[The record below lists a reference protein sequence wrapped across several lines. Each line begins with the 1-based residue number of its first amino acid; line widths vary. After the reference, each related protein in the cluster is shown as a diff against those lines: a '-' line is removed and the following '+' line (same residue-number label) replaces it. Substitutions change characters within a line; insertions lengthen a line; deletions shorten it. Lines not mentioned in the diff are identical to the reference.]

1 MSYLTL
7 FQLIFGSFK
16 GDHITGSDGKDIAF
30 GLFGDDKISGGAEA
44 DSLFGGFGADVVIG
58 NTGNDRMFGGAGDDL
73 LVWNN
78 GDGSDLMNGGD
89 GTDRQQVNFDTDLVN
104 IDLQNDDVAAF
115 TTTEN
120 GIQFARIEVNGQT
133 ERGLFQLDIR
143 ETEVQE
149 TNFGGGKDTAI
160 IGDGVLDA
168 IRLQLDGGDGIDLLD
183 FSGISSNISV
193 NLDTGSFIDNVFFVN
208 GVIAPEDLEGLNL
221 GPAVETSKAI
231 GFENVIGTAGGDQ
244 IIGNDA
250 DNVISGGNG
259 DDRILGGNG
268 DDTLIGNKGSDTV
281 EGGAG
286 DDTIIWN
293 NGDGSDLFD
302 GGADEDRVQV
312 NFDTDLVNTDL
323 QNKDVATFATTAEG
337 VQFARVEVNDQS
349 VNGLF
354 QLDIRNTETLETN
367 FGGGDDTAA
376 LEGDVLN
383 EVTLDLDGGAGVDTL
398 DLGAASGPVS
408 VDLATGV
415 IEIDNGAGPDGS
427 AINFENITGTDSND
441 ILTGNDADNV
451 IRGGSGDDTMSGGEG
466 ADTFVFFQED
476 AGVDVILDFE
486 VGIDQLAFFTND
498 PDVTEANLLASL
510 SQTGDDVELS
520 LNNKLITFEDVEV
533 ADFTAD
539 MFLIA

>member
-1 MSYLTL
+1 MSFLTL

-16 GDHITGSDGKDIAF
+16 GDHIFGSDGKDIAF
-30 GLFGDDKISGGAEA
+30 GLFGDDKMSGGAEA
-44 DSLFGGFGADVVIG
+44 DSLFGGFGADIVIG
-58 NTGNDRMFGGAGDDL
+58 NTGNDQMFGGAGDDL

-104 IDLQNDDVAAF
+104 TDLQNDDVAAF

-149 TNFGGGKDTAI
+149 TNFGGGNDTAI

-168 IRLQLDGGDGIDLLD
+168 IRLQLDGGDGVDMLD

-193 NLDTGSFIDNVFFVN
+193 NLDTGTFIDNVFFAN
-208 GVIAPEDLEGLNL
+208 ADIAPEILEGLD
-221 GPAVETSKAI
+221 PESAVETSTAV
-231 GFENVIGTAGGDQ
+231 GFENVIGTASGDQ

-286 DDTIIWN
+286 DDTIVWN
-293 NGDGSDLFD
+293 NGDGSDVFD
-302 GGADEDRVQV
+302 GGADDDRVQV

-323 QNKDVATFATTAEG
+323 QNKDVATFATTADG

-367 FGGGDDTAA
+367 FGGGDDTAV
-376 LEGDVLN
+376 LEGNVLN
-383 EVTLDLDGGAGVDTL
+383 AITLDLDGGAGVDTL
-398 DLGAASGPVS
+398 DLGAVSGPVS

-415 IEIDNGAGPDGS
+415 IEIDNGPGPDGHV
-427 AINFENITGTDSND
+427 IDFENITGTDSND
-441 ILTGNDADNV
+441 VLNGNDADNV
-451 IRGGSGDDTMSGGEG
+451 IRGGSGDDTMRGGDG
-466 ADTFVFFQED
+466 ADTFVFFEED

-486 VGIDQLAFFTND
+486 FGIDQLAFVTND
-498 PDVTEANLLASL
+498 PNVTEANLLAGL
-510 SQTGDDVELS
+510 TQAGDDVELA
-520 LNNKLITFEDVEV
+520 LNNKLITFADVEV
-533 ADFTAD
+533 ADFAVD

>member
-1 MSYLTL
+1 MSDLTL
-7 FQLIFGSFK
+7 FQLIFGFFK

-44 DSLFGGFGADVVIG
+44 DSLFGGFGADIVIG

-78 GDGSDLMNGGD
+78 GDGSDLMHGGD
-89 GTDRQQVNFDTDLVN
+89 GVDRQQVNFDTDLVN
-104 IDLQNDDVAAF
+104 TDLQNDDVAAF
-115 TTTEN
+115 SVTDE

-149 TNFGGGKDTAI
+149 TNFGGGNDTAI
-160 IGDGVLDA
+160 IGDGVLNA
-168 IRLQLDGGDGIDLLD
+168 IRLQLDGGAGIDTLD
-183 FSGISSNISV
+183 FSGITSNISV
-193 NLDTGSFIDNVFFVN
+193 NLDSGTLVSNAFFTD
-208 GVIAPEDLEGLNL
+208 GVEDLE
-221 GPAVETSKAI
+221 PAVESSKAI
-231 GFENVIGTAGGDQ
+231 GFENVIGTEGGDQ

-259 DDRILGGNG
+259 DDLITGGNG

-281 EGGAG
+281 LGGAG

-367 FGGGDDTAA
+367 FGGGDDTAV

-383 EVTLDLDGGAGVDTL
+383 AITLDLDGGAGVDTL

-408 VDLATGV
+408 VNLATGV
-415 IEIDNGAGPDGS
+415 IEIDNGPGPDGV
-427 AINFENITGTDSND
+427 AINFENVTGTDSND

-451 IRGGSGDDTMSGGEG
+451 IRGGSGDDTMRGGAG
-466 ADTFVFFQED
+466 ADTFLFFQED
-476 AGVDVILDFE
+476 VGTDVILDFE
-486 VGIDQLAFFTND
+486 IGIDQLAFATND

-510 SQTGDDVELS
+510 TQAGDDVELA
-520 LNNKLITFEDVEV
+520 LNNKLITFENVEV
-533 ADFTAD
+533 ADFSAD

>member
-1 MSYLTL
+1 METPMSDLTL

-30 GLFGDDKISGGAEA
+30 GLSGDDKISGGAEA
-44 DSLFGGFGADVVIG
+44 DSLFGGRGADIVIG

-104 IDLQNDDVAAF
+104 TDLQNDDVAEF
-115 TTTEN
+115 SITDE

-149 TNFGGGKDTAI
+149 TNFGGGNDIAI
-160 IGDGVLDA
+160 IGDGVLNA
-168 IRLQLDGGDGIDLLD
+168 IRLQLDGGAGIDTLD
-183 FSGISSNISV
+183 FSGITGNVSI
-193 NLDTGSFIDNVFFVN
+193 NLDSGTLVSNAFFTSGIV
-208 GVIAPEDLEGLNL
+208 ASEDVE
-221 GPAVETSKAI
+221 PAIETSTAI
-231 GFENVIGTAGGDQ
+231 GFENVIGTEGGDQ

-259 DDRILGGNG
+259 DDLITGGNG

-281 EGGAG
+281 QGGAG
-286 DDTIIWN
+286 DDMIIWN

-337 VQFARVEVNDQS
+337 VEFARVEVNDQS

-367 FGGGDDTAA
+367 FGGGNDTAV
-376 LEGDVLN
+376 LEGNVLN
-383 EVTLDLDGGAGVDTL
+383 AITLDLDGGAGVDTL

-415 IEIDNGAGPDGS
+415 IEIDNGPGPDGF
-427 AINFENITGTDSND
+427 AVNFENVVGTDSND

-451 IRGGSGDDTMSGGEG
+451 IRGGSGDDTMRGGEG
-466 ADTFVFFQED
+466 ADTFLFFQED
-476 AGVDVILDFE
+476 AGIDVILDFE
-486 VGIDQLAFFTND
+486 IGIDQLAFVTND

-510 SQTGDDVELS
+510 TQAGDDVELA

-533 ADFTAD
+533 ADFSAD

>member
-1 MSYLTL
+1 MSDLTL

-16 GDHITGSDGKDIAF
+16 GDDITGSDGKDIAF
-30 GLFGDDKISGGAEA
+30 GLSGDDKISGGAEA
-44 DSLFGGFGADVVIG
+44 DSLFGGFGADIVIG

-89 GTDRQQVNFDTDLVN
+89 GVDRQQVNFDTDLVN
-104 IDLQNDDVAAF
+104 TDLQNDDVAAF
-115 TTTEN
+115 TTTEE

-149 TNFGGGKDTAI
+149 TNFGGGNDTAI

-168 IRLQLDGGDGIDLLD
+168 IRLQLDGGEGVDTLD
-183 FSGISSNISV
+183 FSGILSNISV
-193 NLDTGSFIDNVFFVN
+193 NLDTGAFIDKVFFAN
-208 GVIAPEDLEGLNL
+208 GVLGPEDLEGLDL
-221 GPAVETSKAI
+221 GPAVETSTAI

-323 QNKDVATFATTAEG
+323 QNKDVATFATTADG
-337 VQFARVEVNDQS
+337 VQFARVELNDQS

-367 FGGGDDTAA
+367 FGGGDDTAV
-376 LEGDVLN
+376 LEGNVLN
-383 EVTLDLDGGAGVDTL
+383 AITLDLDGGAGVDTL
-398 DLGAASGPVS
+398 DVGAASGPVS

-415 IEIDNGAGPDGS
+415 IEIDNGAGPDGF
-427 AINFENITGTDSND
+427 AINFENVTGTDSND

-451 IRGGSGDDTMSGGEG
+451 IRGGSGDDTMRGGEG
-466 ADTFVFFQED
+466 ADTFLFFQED
-476 AGVDVILDFE
+476 VGTDVILDFE
-486 VGIDQLAFFTND
+486 IGIDQLAFVTND
-498 PDVTEANLLASL
+498 PDVTEANLLAGL
-510 SQTGDDVELS
+510 TQAGDDVELA

-533 ADFTAD
+533 ADFSAD

>member
-16 GDHITGSDGKDIAF
+16 GDHILGSDGKDIAF

-44 DSLFGGFGADVVIG
+44 DSLFGGYGADVVIG
-58 NTGNDRMFGGAGDDL
+58 NTGNDQMFGSAGDDL

-104 IDLQNDDVAAF
+104 TDLQNDDVAAF

-168 IRLQLDGGDGIDLLD
+168 IQLQLYGGAGIDTLD
-183 FSGISSNISV
+183 FSGITSNVSV
-193 NLDTGSFIDNVFFVN
+193 NLDSGAFVDNVFFAN
-208 GVIAPEDLEGLNL
+208 GVIAPEDFEGLDL

-231 GFENVIGTAGGDQ
+231 GFENVIGTEGGDQ

-250 DNVISGGNG
+250 DNVISGGSG
-259 DDRILGGNG
+259 DDRILGGDG
-268 DDTLIGNKGSDTV
+268 DDTLIGNKGGDTV
-281 EGGAG
+281 HGDAG

-337 VQFARVEVNDQS
+337 VQFARIEVNDQS

-367 FGGGDDTAA
+367 FGGGDDTAV
-376 LEGDVLN
+376 LEGDVVN
-383 EVTLDLDGGAGVDTL
+383 AITLDLDGGAGVDTL

-415 IEIDNGAGPDGS
+415 IEIDNGPGPDGR
-427 AINFENITGTDSND
+427 AINFENVTGTASND
-441 ILTGNDADNV
+441 VLTGNDADNV

-498 PDVTEANLLASL
+498 PDVTEANLLDSL
-510 SQTGDDVELS
+510 SQTGDDVELA